1 MTPTSKAVLQSS
13 LYAFLLVV
21 VLTAIGL
28 AVSPFHYPLMPG
40 ITLAG
45 LIFSSGVESDHRLR
59 FEVAAVV
66 FNTLLYGLAIFF
78 CLLQPRP
85 PAKPKPQRIRRTPG
99 RLE

>member
-1 MTPTSKAVLQSS
+1 MTPLSKALLQS
-13 LYAFLLVV
+13 LLFGFLLVA
-21 VLTAIGL
+21 VLTAIGF

-45 LIFSSGVESDHRLR
+45 VIFSSGIESDHRLR

-78 CLLQPRP
+78 FLLQPRAP
-85 PAKPKPQRIRRTPG
+85 RRRRSRTY
-99 RLE
+99 